1 MNLDTI
7 NNSKDY
13 FYQRKFE
20 KVLSFFDFE
29 KNELSHSKNQK
40 VSILL
45 FSHYFSNEL
54 GLITKLIKKIFLYF
68 FQRIYFFFLLFTIQS
83 LKKSDDRLIV
93 SLTSQPSRIKNCWI
107 TILSILNQDFQNY
120 KIILVL
126 SSLEVSPQN
135 LPWTLGILQK
145 KGLEILW
152 IKENLKSYQK
162 LIPTRIKF
170 PLSRIVTFDDDVVYE
185 KWRLKILYEESIKTP
200 TAIIGYRGKKLKRSQ
215 NKVIYNYLSWDEE
228 ATTKTFSKDT
238 FLTGVGGILYPPNK
252 EFDSLVTDFKLAKEL
267 APTADDIFFWGV
279 SYHLKIKR
287 ISLGFHFIEDI
298 IELRKSP
305 RLCDKNNSQFKNKND
320 LALKKVTSYF
330 DI

>member
-135 LPWTLGILQK
+135 LPWTIGILQK

-152 IKENLKSYQK
+152 IKENLKSYKK

-228 ATTKTFSKDT
+228 ATTKTFSKD
-238 FLTGVGGILYPPNK
+238 
-252 EFDSLVTDFKLAKEL
+252 
-267 APTADDIFFWGV
+267 IFFDWV
-279 SYHLKIKR
+279 WRYF
-287 ISLGFHFIEDI
+287 ISS
-298 IELRKSP
+298 K
-305 RLCDKNNSQFKNKND
+305 
-320 LALKKVTSYF
+320 
-330 DI
+330 